1 MKDQAILAAGSL
13 PIIPP
18 QLPHND
24 LQLIRERYLRLECWS
39 M

>member
-18 QLPHND
+18 QFFDRQPHRFLPVAF
-24 LQLIRERYLRLECWS
+24 LLPSIV
-39 M
+39 